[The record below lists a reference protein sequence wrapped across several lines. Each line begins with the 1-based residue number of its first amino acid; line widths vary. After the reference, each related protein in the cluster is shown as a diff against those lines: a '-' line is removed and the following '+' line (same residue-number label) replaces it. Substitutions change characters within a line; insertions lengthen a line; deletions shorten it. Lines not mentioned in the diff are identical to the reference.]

1 MPPGRPRIH
10 SDDELLDATV
20 RAIGAVGPQRPAL
33 AEVAREAGVA
43 PATLVQRFGSKRE
56 LLLALAGRAAGS
68 AAAAFPPAGRDPLGA
83 LATGLVALAA
93 PVADPAAFANH
104 LAFLQLDLGDDELR
118 AHAAS
123 HARTVRE
130 AIRGLLDAAVAA
142 GQLEPADTRALA
154 DAVHAIFQG
163 ALLAWAVD
171 RRGSLAARVRRE
183 LGALLAPRRRF

>member
-1 MPPGRPRIH
+1 MPPGRPRTH
-10 SDDELLDATV
+10 SDDQLLDATV
-20 RAIGAVGPQRPAL
+20 RAIGAVGPQRVTL

-56 LLLALAGRAAGS
+56 LLLALAGRAADG
-68 AAAAFPPAGRDPLGA
+68 AANAFPPAGRDPLGA

-93 PVADPAAFANH
+93 PVADPTAFANH

-123 HARTVRE
+123 HARKVRQ
-130 AIRGLLDAAVAA
+130 AIRRLLDGAVAA

-183 LGALLAPRRRF
+183 LDALLLPRRRI